1 MIIELEELKNL
12 GRLAKIK
19 LKSEEQKRATS
30 DLNDIM
36 QMIAQMQNVDTSN
49 VEPMAN
55 PLDASQ
61 RLRMDSVT
69 ETVEREDFQKLSE
82 HTRDGFYTVP
92 RVIE

>member
-1 MIIELEELKNL
+1 MIIELEELQNL
-12 GRLAKIK
+12 SRLGKIS
-19 LKSEEQKRATS
+19 LNSAEQKRATT

-36 QMIAQMQNVDTSN
+36 QMIAQMQNVDTKN

-55 PLDASQ
+55 PLDAVQ
-61 RLRMDSVT
+61 RLRVDNVT
-69 ETVEREDFQKLSE
+69 ETVDRDDFQNLSE